1 MLIMSLDI
9 NAVMRAVEEA
19 KAKAKKRRFKQSYE
33 LIVRF
38 RDFDVKNQNNRFNV
52 TVVLPHPLQGKTP
65 KVCVMATGAM
75 VLAAKEAN
83 ADAVLTR
90 EDIEKLA
97 GNKKE
102 IRKLAQS
109 YDYFVATPDLMVLIG
124 RVMGQILG
132 PRNKMPEVVQPNADI
147 KAVIERLRRSVR
159 VRVKDQPQI
168 MCRIGTED
176 MGSKQVAENIVAVLE
191 EVLKRVRPE
200 QLGEVSVK
208 LTMGPPITFSPLQ
221 QK

>member
-52 TVVLPHPLQGKTP
+52 TVVLPHSLQGKTP

-168 MCRIGTED
+168 MCRVGTED
-176 MGSKQVAENIVAVLE
+176 MDSKQVAENIVAVLE